1 MFWKDP
7 KGLKSIPMYS
17 KVGISILL
25 IVAGVGYLLG
35 FATIVTTYSPID
47 QKPGMSIADVRIAF
61 YGSREKTR
69 LEKAIDGS
77 MRQYFVDEAGYEATK
92 EWIASGAKES
102 DFPRIRQ
109 IFDVSCNAC
118 HSAEAQVA
126 GVVTAEYDD
135 VAPYLKQDTGKSVS
149 RLLTL
154 THTHVHGTFP
164 VMFALIFIFS
174 FTLYKDWIK
183 TVVIA
188 FSASAIL
195 IDVGTW
201 WLAKLA
207 GALAPLVLLGGLVLA
222 LANAAL
228 ILLSLYELWI
238 PQPGARNKQ

>member
-35 FATIVTTYSPID
+35 FATILTTYSPID
-47 QKPGMSIADVRIAF
+47 EKPGMSVADIRIAF
-61 YGSREKTR
+61 YGSREKTS

-77 MRQYFVDEAGYEATK
+77 MRQYFVDEAGYSAAK
-92 EWIASGAKES
+92 EWIGSGAKEA
-102 DFPRIRQ
+102 DFPGIKQ
-109 IFDVSCNAC
+109 IFDVSCNTC
-118 HSAEAQVA
+118 HSAGAQVA
-126 GVVTAEYDD
+126 GVVTAEYED
-135 VAPYLKQDTGKSVS
+135 VAGYLKQDTGKSAS
-149 RLLTL
+149 RLISLS
-154 THTHVHGTFP
+154 HTHVHGTLP

-174 FTLYKDWIK
+174 FTLYKSWIK

-195 IDVGTW
+195 IDVGAW

-207 GALAPLVLLGGLVLA
+207 GALAPLVILGGLALA

-228 ILLSLYELWI
+228 ILLPLYELWI
-238 PQPGARNKQ
+238 RKA

>member
-17 KVGISILL
+17 KIGISILL

-35 FATIVTTYSPID
+35 FATILATYSPVD
-47 QKPGMSIADVRIAF
+47 EKPGMSIADIRIAF
-61 YGSREKTR
+61 YGSREKTQ

-102 DFPRIRQ
+102 DFPRIKQ
-109 IFDVSCNAC
+109 IFDVSCNTC
-118 HSAEAQVA
+118 HSAQARVA
-126 GVVTAEYDD
+126 GVVTVEYKD
-135 VAPYLKQDTGKSVS
+135 VAQHLKQDTGKSIS

-154 THTHVHGTFP
+154 SHTHVHGTLP

-174 FTLYKDWIK
+174 FTLYKNWIK
-183 TVVIA
+183 TLVIA
-188 FSASAIL
+188 FSAAAIL
-195 IDVGTW
+195 IDVGSW

-207 GALAPLVLLGGLVLA
+207 AALAPLVLVGGLALA

-228 ILLSLYELWI
+228 ILLPLYELWI
-238 PQPGARNKQ
+238 PHSEVRKKQ

>member
-17 KVGISILL
+17 KIGISILL

-35 FATIVTTYSPID
+35 FATIFSTYSPID
-47 QKPGMSIADVRIAF
+47 QQPGMSVADIRIAF

-69 LEKAIDGS
+69 LEKSIDGT
-77 MRQYFVDEAGYEATK
+77 MKQYYADEAGYQATK
-92 EWIASGAKES
+92 EWIAAGGKES
-102 DFPRIRQ
+102 DFPRIKE
-109 IFDVSCNAC
+109 IFDVSCNTC
-118 HSAEAQVA
+118 HSADAQVA
-126 GVVTAEYDD
+126 GVVTETYED
-135 VAPYLKQDTGKSVS
+135 VAEYLKQDTGKTVS
-149 RLLTL
+149 RLISLS
-154 THTHVHGTFP
+154 HTHVHGTLP

-174 FTLYKDWIK
+174 FTLYKNWLK

-188 FSASAIL
+188 FSAAAIL

-207 GALAPLVLLGGLVLA
+207 AALAPLVILGGLALA

-228 ILLSLYELWI
+228 ILLPLYELWI
-238 PQPGARNKQ
+238 RKE